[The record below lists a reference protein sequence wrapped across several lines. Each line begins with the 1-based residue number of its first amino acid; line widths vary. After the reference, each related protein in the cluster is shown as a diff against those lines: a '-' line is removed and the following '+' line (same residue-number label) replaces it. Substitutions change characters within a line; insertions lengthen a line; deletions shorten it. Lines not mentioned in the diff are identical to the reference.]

1 MKNLSPMSKAF
12 IAMVVVSGVAVVAWA
27 ATHEKSANL
36 SEFILLLI
44 ISVVASRL
52 RIKLPGLTGTMSMNL
67 PFILIAVAQMST
79 VEGLGV
85 GCLSTM
91 AQCLPRAGRKFNWVQ
106 IVFNAASMALTV
118 EATRLI
124 YGSTQLNSIISS
136 HPLLLSIAAAG
147 FLVVNTLPVSIIIA
161 LTENKSVVQAWVA
174 MFQLSYP
181 FFLAGA
187 GIAALALTTSAH
199 FGWQVPLVVLPIM
212 LVMFY
217 SYRRYFAAEAAP
229 ATDARRAPQSAV
241 ANSRAVTSRVS
252 PR

>member
-12 IAMVVVSGVAVVAWA
+12 IAMVVVSGAAIVAWA
-27 ATHEKSANL
+27 ATHDRPANL
-36 SEFILLLI
+36 REFILLLT
-44 ISVVASRL
+44 ISVAASRL
-52 RIKLPGLTGTMSMNL
+52 RVKLPGLTGTMSMNL

-85 GCLSTM
+85 GCLSTI
-91 AQCLPRAGRKFNWVQ
+91 AQCVPRAGKKFNWIQ

-124 YGSTQLNSIISS
+124 YGSSQLNSIISS

-147 FLVVNTLPVSIIIA
+147 FLLVNTIPVSIIIA
-161 LTENKSVVQAWVA
+161 LTENKSVLQAWTA

-181 FFLAGA
+181 FFLASA
-187 GIAALALTTSAH
+187 GIAGLALTVSAR

-212 LVMFY
+212 LLIFY
-217 SYRRYFAAEAAP
+217 SYRLYFAAESAP
-229 ATDARRAPQSAV
+229 ATEARRAPQSAT
-241 ANSRAVTSRVS
+241 ASKAVS
-252 PR
+252 

>member
-1 MKNLSPMSKAF
+1 MSKAF
-12 IAMVVVSGVAVVAWA
+12 IAMVVVSGAAVVAWA
-27 ATHEKSANL
+27 ATHDRPANL
-36 SEFILLLI
+36 SEFILLLL

-52 RIKLPGLTGTMSMNL
+52 RVKLPGLTGTMSMNL

-85 GCLSTM
+85 GCLSTI
-91 AQCLPRAGRKFNWVQ
+91 AQCVPRAGKKFNWVQ

-147 FLVVNTLPVSIIIA
+147 FLIVNTVPVSIIIA
-161 LTENKSVVQAWVA
+161 LTETKSVLQSWMA

-181 FFLAGA
+181 FFLASA
-187 GIAALALTTSAH
+187 GIAGVALTASAR
-199 FGWQVPLVVLPIM
+199 FGWQALLVVLPVM
-212 LVMFY
+212 LLMFY

-229 ATDARRAPQSAV
+229 ATDARRAPQSVTAASKAV
-241 ANSRAVTSRVS
+241 S
-252 PR
+252 

>member
-12 IAMVVVSGVAVVAWA
+12 IAMVVVSGAAVVAWA
-27 ATHEKSANL
+27 ATHDKPANL
-36 SEFILLLI
+36 SEFIPLLI
-44 ISVVASRL
+44 ISVLASRL

-85 GCLSTM
+85 GCLSTI
-91 AQCLPRAGRKFNWVQ
+91 AQCLPRAGKKFNWVQ

-124 YGSTQLNSIISS
+124 YTSARLNSIVSS

-147 FLVVNTLPVSIIIA
+147 FLVVNTVPVSIIIA
-161 LTENKSVVQAWVA
+161 LTENKSVLQAWVT

-181 FFLAGA
+181 FFLASA
-187 GIAALALTTSAH
+187 GIAGIALTASAR

-212 LVMFY
+212 LLMFY
-217 SYRRYFAAEAAP
+217 SYRRYFAAESAS
-229 ATDARRAPQSAV
+229 ATDARRAPQSVVAKSKAV
-241 ANSRAVTSRVS
+241 S
-252 PR
+252 